1 MEIQKARDFYRDKI
15 LQLDQPVAERFL
27 RKYRSP
33 WRILRPLFWWL
44 FCFIAR
50 YLSPQGV
57 GRENLPEQGPFI
69 LASNHTSSLDYGL
82 VGWLLPVRIR
92 KDVFVMAWE
101 GFFKFPF
108 FYVGW
113 GIKIATNCLAMRGEG
128 NYFKGLREAGQLL
141 RLGKIVYLYPE
152 GNRTQD
158 GELLPFKYG
167 LGFLATEL
175 AVPVVPVYIEG
186 AFEALRPGT
195 IFFKKAPVSV
205 CFGQP
210 VIPEKPADR
219 EKTSDVSEEFRTE
232 VYQKFS
238 NKIREEILKLRET
251 LKKQ

>member
-1 MEIQKARDFYRDKI
+1 METQKARDFYRDKI
-15 LQLDQPVAERFL
+15 LQLDMPVAESFL
-27 RKYRSP
+27 KKYTSP
-33 WRILRPLFWWL
+33 WRILRPFFWWL
-44 FCFIAR
+44 FGFIAR
-50 YLSPQGV
+50 YLSTRGA

-82 VGWLLPVRIR
+82 VAVLLPPKIR

-128 NYFKGLREAGQLL
+128 NYFKGLREAAQLL

-175 AVPVVPVYIEG
+175 NVPVVPVYIEG

-195 IFFKKAPVSV
+195 IFLKKVPVRIY
-205 CFGQP
+205 FGQP
-210 VIPEKPADR
+210 IIPEKPTGR
-219 EKTSDVSEEFRTE
+219 EKASDVSEEFRTE
-232 VYQKFS
+232 IYQKFS
-238 NKIREEILKLRET
+238 NKVREEILKLREAP
-251 LKKQ
+251 KEQ